1 MTLYYLAVPTVGGS
15 HRRAATCIYAHCEAV
30 YGVTLARGAGVVP
43 DSSQV
48 FVSRSFCFFLFP
60 RRRTTTAGWAMDRGE
75 DLDDIADRRGRN
87 GVEQAG
93 RGHRACG

>member
-1 MTLYYLAVPTVGGS
+1 M
-15 HRRAATCIYAHCEAV
+15 RE
-30 YGVTLARGAGVVP
+30 
-43 DSSQV
+43 SSQIRRRFLFLGLSV
-48 FVSRSFCFFLFP
+48 FFLFP